1 MGYLQFFIT
10 ISSNLLMKK
19 IYYLSTCST
28 CQKILA
34 QLPIDQFEL
43 QDIKTQPM
51 TSDQLEEMKVMA
63 GDYQSLFSR
72 RAMKYR
78 SLGLHE
84 QELSE
89 TDYRDWILKEYTFLK
104 RPVAIVDDQIFIGNS
119 KKTIDQLI
127 QSL

>member
-1 MGYLQFFIT
+1 
-10 ISSNLLMKK
+10 MKK

-28 CQKILA
+28 CQRILA
-34 QLPIDQFEL
+34 QLPTDQFEL

-51 TSDQLEEMKVMA
+51 TAEQLEEMKDLA

-84 QELSE
+84 QQLSE
-89 TDYRDWILKEYTFLK
+89 NDYKEWILKEYTFLK
-104 RPVAIVDDQIFIGNS
+104 RPVAIVEDRIFIGNS
-119 KKTIDQLI
+119 KKTIEQL
-127 QSL
+127 LELV